1 MANINGLYISDVNK
15 MIDNLNNISGNKN
28 SISNYIDGVNDIIR
42 QIDTHWISEGEDKR
56 TLINNLNLLQEKI
69 NNDLLPILDQFVN
82 TMNAYVEDSVNIS
95 NNT

>member
-15 MIDNLNNISGNKN
+15 MIDNLNSISSNKN